1 LLLILKK
8 KILKQVIS
16 LVRKDI
22 LLEWRLQHTFFGIL
36 LYTAGTIFV
45 LYLSINDPEGPV
57 WNGLFWVTLLFMC
70 VQTVAKSFLQENKN
84 RLMYYQT
91 IVSPIQFLLAKL
103 LYNTILMIVMSL
115 LTLVLFSFFMGAS
128 YFHFLHFFWITLSGG
143 ISLTLLFTLLSAI
156 TARAN
161 QHAAMMAV
169 LGFPLMVPQLLLL
182 LKMSKTAFGEVFQQ
196 NVFMEMN
203 LLLFALDGLIVVL
216 SFILF
221 PFLWKD

>member
-1 LLLILKK
+1 LKK
-8 KILKQVIS
+8 TILKQVIS
-16 LVRKDI
+16 LVKKDI

-36 LYTAGTIFV
+36 LYTAGTIFI
-45 LYLSINDPEGPV
+45 LYLAINDPQGPI
-57 WNGLFWVTLLFMC
+57 WNGLFWITLLFMC
-70 VQTVAKSFLQENKN
+70 VQTVAKSFLQENRN

-91 IVSPIQFLLAKL
+91 IVSPIQFLFAKL
-103 LYNTILMIVMSL
+103 IYNTMLMIVMSL
-115 LTLVLFSFFMGAS
+115 LTLILFSFFMGAS
-128 YFHFLHFFWITLSGG
+128 YTHFLQFFWITLAGG

-196 NVFMEMN
+196 NVFWEMN
-203 LLLFALDGLIVVL
+203 LLLFALDGLIVIL

-221 PFLWKD
+221 PFLWKE